1 MANGSGRRAS
11 ALRLSSG
18 VSADR
23 KARGRSPLATR
34 KGKIRIVSIATRV
47 LAPKLLARYM
57 ERHRLLDETSGTSP
71 DGFLITL
78 VKRAMDFVPSEA
90 GALLLDD
97 PVLKQDDRSKNELAI
112 VVTAGDFR
120 EPITGRKVR
129 PVDGIAGFV
138 YARGERTCV
147 NQIGGAHALS
157 AEIDAILGKPVRS
170 ALAVPVVIENH
181 VCGSLVLMNRHD
193 EPSFG
198 TRDERLMELF
208 GDTLSLALQNLLDE
222 RRAREV
228 ARRDSLT
235 ALYNDRYFHRKLQ
248 QEIDRLA
255 NGKDPNADLSLLF
268 LDCDHLKS
276 VNDEHGHLA
285 GSQILREVAF
295 VLQRVLADT
304 VSLASRYGGDEFTVV
319 LLDTDLPAALKVAEK
334 IRAAIEDWT
343 FLPMS
348 IGPGEPALSLKGV
361 ITMSLGVSSYKTHCS
376 RNATPADQKN
386 QLLKRADSAL
396 YAAKTAGKNCV
407 IAAPLSSANDS
418 GVAVILKS

>member
-1 MANGSGRRAS
+1 MA
-11 ALRLSSG
+11 L
-18 VSADR
+18 
-23 KARGRSPLATR
+23 
-34 KGKIRIVSIATRV
+34 ATRV

-78 VKRAMDFVPSEA
+78 VKRALDFVPAEA

-97 PVLKQDDRSKNELAI
+97 PVCKQDDRSKNELAI
-112 VVTAGDFR
+112 IVTAGNFR

-129 PVDGIAGFV
+129 PVDGVAGFV

-157 AEIDAILGKPVRS
+157 AEIDSYLDGPVRS

-193 EPSFG
+193 APAFG
-198 TRDERLMELF
+198 ARDERLMELF

-248 QEIDRLA
+248 QEIDRLHS
-255 NGKDPNADLSLLF
+255 GKDPDSDLSLLF

-285 GSQILREVAF
+285 GSQILREVGF

-304 VSLASRYGGDEFTVV
+304 VSLASRYGGDEFTIV
-319 LLDTDLPAALKVAEK
+319 LLNTDMDAALVVAEK
-334 IRAAIEDWT
+334 IRHAIEEWT

-348 IGPGEPALSLKGV
+348 IGPGEPALNLKGK
-361 ITMSLGVSSYKTHCS
+361 ITMSLGVATYRTHCS
-376 RNATPADQKN
+376 PTRSAADQKN

-396 YAAKTAGKNCV
+396 YAAKLQGKNCV
-407 IAAPLSSANDS
+407 VAAPISTAGDSA
-418 GVAVILKS
+418 VAVILKN